1 MGGCEGVRGKAKK
14 PPSLSFL
21 SRIWRK
27 TQKGEASTSFVCTW
41 VLAISVRDGEKRG
54 GTPFHVDPS
63 KAIDRR
69 RGNLISLNALALSQ
83 TSFFISFKKS
93 FQIFLFFN
101 YFHSIMS
108 RVNRKCH

>member
-1 MGGCEGVRGKAKK
+1 VGRRK
-14 PPSLSFL
+14 SLPLSSLL

-83 TSFFISFKKS
+83 TSFFYFVQKIISN
-93 FQIFLFFN
+93 LFIFN